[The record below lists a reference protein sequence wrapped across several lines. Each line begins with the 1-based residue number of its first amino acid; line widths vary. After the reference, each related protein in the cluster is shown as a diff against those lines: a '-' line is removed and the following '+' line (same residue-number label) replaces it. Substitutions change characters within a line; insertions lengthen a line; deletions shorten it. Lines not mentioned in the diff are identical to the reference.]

1 MDACCFTGHRRIP
14 PALSGDIQKKLV
26 QTIDWLYSEKHITT
40 YYAGGAQGFDTL
52 ASEAVIE
59 CRKDIS
65 ALRLVVV
72 MPHAEQAA
80 RWSAEDRARHKRITD
95 AADEVVCLA
104 EHYYRGC
111 MQRRNRYLVDHSD
124 VCVCYLTEQTGG
136 TAYTVGYAQKKSLPI
151 WNLASH
157 CNMIQD
163 RGCTKCPL
171 SLFR

>member
-1 MDACCFTGHRRIP
+1 MDTCCFTGHRMIP
-14 PALSGDIQKKLV
+14 PALSGDLQKKLI
-26 QTIDWLYSEKHITT
+26 QTIDRLYNEKHITI

-59 CRKDIS
+59 RRAEIPD
-65 ALRLVVV
+65 LRLVVV

-95 AADEVVCLA
+95 AADEVICLA

-111 MQRRNRYLVDHSD
+111 MQHRNRYLVDHSD

-136 TAYTVGYAQKKSLPI
+136 TAYTVRYAKSRRIPVFNI
-151 WNLASH
+151 H
-157 CNMIQD
+157 
-163 RGCTKCPL
+163 GCHEVWIPP
-171 SLFR
+171 

>member
-1 MDACCFTGHRRIP
+1 MEACCFSGHRKIP
-14 PALSGDIQKKLV
+14 PALLNDLQKKLI
-26 QTIDWLYSEKHITT
+26 QTIDRIYNEKHITT

-59 CRKDIS
+59 RRAGIPE
-65 ALRLVVV
+65 LRLVVV

-80 RWSAEDRARHKRITD
+80 RWSAEDQTRHKRILD

-124 VCVCYLTEQTGG
+124 VCVCYLSEATGG
-136 TAYTVGYAQKKSLPI
+136 TAYTVEYARKNGLPI
-151 WNLASH
+151 FNLATEK
-157 CNMIQD
+157 
-163 RGCTKCPL
+163 R
-171 SLFR
+171 